1 MPPATPLARIP
12 ALTAWGLCV
21 RTTGPPHPAGFPLSC
36 LECSPPPSLP
46 TVLCGNTAL
55 CMFVGSPLCP
65 TLMLTGALSG
75 ALPTPISAHQ
85 PCPFLGASLDSAF
98 RPHLGPL
105 YGSVLWSV
113 SSAGSNLAWLP
124 AHTLGVQT
132 SGAHLG
138 VQQQVAWRGSGLWR
152 KLGPSS
158 LALRPAVA
166 GTGWCR
172 KHFTV
177 FLLCRISFDCWLF
190 FP

>member
-1 MPPATPLARIP
+1 MPPFPQQRPMPPAAPLARIP

-21 RTTGPPHPAGFPLSC
+21 RTTGLPIQLACPSALLAPTTTVW
-36 LECSPPPSLP
+36 SPPTP
-46 TVLCGNTAL
+46 TAV
-55 CMFVGSPLCP
+55 
-65 TLMLTGALSG
+65 
-75 ALPTPISAHQ
+75 SAHQ
-85 PCPFLGASLDSAF
+85 PCPSLGASLDSAF
-98 RPHLGPL
+98 RPHPGPL
-105 YGSVLWSV
+105 CGSVLWSA
-113 SSAGSNLAWLP
+113 SSAGSDLAWLP
-124 AHTLGVQT
+124 AHTLGVWT

-138 VQQQVAWRGSGLWR
+138 VQQQVAWRGGGLWR

-172 KHFTV
+172 KHFTA